1 MNISFEKKKVLVKAE
16 DYNQIRDKKNQ
27 TIKVVN
33 KQLREAK
40 YKLQQ
45 IYKDKDTEVVYLI
58 QKIYTLSDL
67 LIIQPGTENK
77 VISFSV

>member
-1 MNISFEKKKVLVKAE
+1 MFNESGEISYVKDAVE
-16 DYNQIRDKKNQ
+16 LYVN

-40 YKLQQ
+40 YKLQE
-45 IYKDKDTEVVYLI
+45 IYKNKDTDVVYLI